1 MTESK
6 KTYNIIRE
14 KLKTLNELDL
24 TLSEE
29 KFDRIWE
36 KGATE
41 FKININRL
49 SEYLSF
55 DTIGGLPSEA
65 LFILEKKLNNILLNI
80 ESLKK
85 LILQKKEYNYKLK
98 QSSNALQ
105 PTENNVTFISRNGK
119 VLDEEELK
127 LKKTNLEK
135 ILKEISK
142 KIEDNFYKV
151 NREAEEI
158 YYTYCIL
165 LAQIESPIRIFVDN
179 KLDDYF
185 QPLYKQFKK
194 DIDEIYNIQE
204 KKILNLDKSYSSLF
218 ERFNTLDKSLTENVQ
233 DYQMLQENIA
243 SLNLNINKQ
252 LSEIKK
258 QGEEKVTILVDKF
271 RSILI
276 QEDLDL
282 KQASKKIKDSHMDF
296 IQIVE
301 NAGIYKLTEN
311 YSKKAEEEKDEY
323 KTYRKFT
330 SWSIMAAILITT
342 IILGIPIYEYWGA
355 NPPINTNFYT
365 IMTRLTISVMF
376 FVLALYLSKQAAKH
390 YECYQDNHKTFLQLA
405 ALEPFISRMSEE
417 DKLLI
422 RKTLV
427 PIYFNQ
433 DKESRYRIK
442 EDEVDLSSN
451 TTSVINRLIDV
462 LGNQNSKKDL
472 SDSEK

>member
-1 MTESK
+1 M
-6 KTYNIIRE
+6 
-14 KLKTLNELDL
+14 
-24 TLSEE
+24 
-29 KFDRIWE
+29 KFI
-36 KGATE
+36 
-41 FKININRL
+41 
-49 SEYLSF
+49 
-55 DTIGGLPSEA
+55 
-65 LFILEKKLNNILLNI
+65 
-80 ESLKK
+80 
-85 LILQKKEYNYKLK
+85 
-98 QSSNALQ
+98 
-105 PTENNVTFISRNGK
+105 
-119 VLDEEELK
+119 
-127 LKKTNLEK
+127 
-135 ILKEISK
+135 ISK
-142 KIEDNFYKV
+142 
-151 NREAEEI
+151 R
-158 YYTYCIL
+158 
-165 LAQIESPIRIFVDN
+165 
-179 KLDDYF
+179 
-185 QPLYKQFKK
+185 
-194 DIDEIYNIQE
+194 

-376 FVLALYLSKQAAKH
+376 FVLALYLSK
-390 YECYQDNHKTFLQLA
+390 
-405 ALEPFISRMSEE
+405 
-417 DKLLI
+417 
-422 RKTLV
+422 
-427 PIYFNQ
+427 
-433 DKESRYRIK
+433 
-442 EDEVDLSSN
+442 
-451 TTSVINRLIDV
+451 
-462 LGNQNSKKDL
+462 
-472 SDSEK
+472 

>member
-1 MTESK
+1 
-6 KTYNIIRE
+6 
-14 KLKTLNELDL
+14 
-24 TLSEE
+24 
-29 KFDRIWE
+29 
-36 KGATE
+36 
-41 FKININRL
+41 
-49 SEYLSF
+49 
-55 DTIGGLPSEA
+55 
-65 LFILEKKLNNILLNI
+65 
-80 ESLKK
+80 
-85 LILQKKEYNYKLK
+85 
-98 QSSNALQ
+98 
-105 PTENNVTFISRNGK
+105 
-119 VLDEEELK
+119 
-127 LKKTNLEK
+127 
-135 ILKEISK
+135 
-142 KIEDNFYKV
+142 
-151 NREAEEI
+151 
-158 YYTYCIL
+158 
-165 LAQIESPIRIFVDN
+165 
-179 KLDDYF
+179 
-185 QPLYKQFKK
+185 
-194 DIDEIYNIQE
+194 
-204 KKILNLDKSYSSLF
+204 
-218 ERFNTLDKSLTENVQ
+218 RFNTLDKSLTENVQ